1 MGFLSRIN
9 YVYWIEIL
17 VILAVIILTA
27 FIFYSLGLIKK
38 KG

>member
-17 VILAVIILTA
+17 VILGVIILTA